1 MPKSINLVA
10 QLILKYLR
18 NEMSGEEKARLD
30 QWVFS
35 DKENHIFMQNISSE
49 KICRIDQDYDQE
61 TIFEK
66 IQGGIRV
73 TV

>member
-1 MPKSINLVA
+1 
-10 QLILKYLR
+10 
-18 NEMSGEEKARLD
+18 MSGEEKARLD